1 MHNLY
6 ASAKQPVGGQ
16 TSSET
21 ISEKT
26 FDFTLFNKYHKRIDN
41 KWLEWF
47 IGFTEGDGAIL
58 ESKGRLYFIIT
69 QKDVKVLYHI
79 KDILG
84 FGNVTLNKVLGFGR
98 FIVADNKNLQKL
110 AYLFNGNLILD
121 KRKKQLNLWLNTLN
135 RKGLSAPIELIDN
148 QIELTLDSAW
158 VSGFVDAEGCFNVS
172 IKKRIEY
179 KLGFQTKLRFLL
191 ELTL

>member
-41 KWLEWF
+41 NWLEWF

-58 ESKGRLYFIIT
+58 ESKVIFYNNS
-69 QKDVKVLYHI
+69 KVLYHI

-84 FGNVTLNKVLGFGR
+84 FGNVTVNKVLGFGR
-98 FIVADNKNLQKL
+98 FIVQ
-110 AYLFNGNLILD
+110 
-121 KRKKQLNLWLNTLN
+121 
-135 RKGLSAPIELIDN
+135 
-148 QIELTLDSAW
+148 
-158 VSGFVDAEGCFNVS
+158 
-172 IKKRIEY
+172 
-179 KLGFQTKLRFLL
+179 
-191 ELTL
+191 